1 LESREYFPIVDFVDF
16 TAINLIGRR
25 ILSINQNRSEGGQ
38 STSPALAAA
47 LRRCSARRRTASAVA
62 PGRFGDA
69 AMIGYFEAQSPAD
82 DGGVARPVEKR
93 RAYRPLVLKGATII
107 HGTRNSEMSCTVRN
121 QHSGG
126 AELSVPVE
134 TMIPAEFILYVPTDG
149 IGYGAAPAR
158 A

>member
-1 LESREYFPIVDFVDF
+1 
-16 TAINLIGRR
+16 
-25 ILSINQNRSEGGQ
+25 
-38 STSPALAAA
+38 
-47 LRRCSARRRTASAVA
+47 
-62 PGRFGDA
+62 
-69 AMIGYFEAQSPAD
+69 MIGYFEAQSPAD

-149 IGYGAAPAR
+149 IGYR
-158 A
+158 AILRWRRSTRAGVEFLGIEPKPRHHYG